1 MKETGGQKGSH
12 SPNHLIG
19 EKSPYLLQHAHNPV
33 DWHPWGEDAFE
44 KAKREDKPIFLSI
57 GYSTCHWC
65 HVMAHESFEDHEVAE
80 MLNAHFVPVKVD
92 REERPDIDNVY
103 MAACQAATGS
113 GGWPLTVVLTPD
125 GRPFYAA
132 TYLPKSGGWGKP
144 GLLQV
149 LQSVKKQWSGKRHEL
164 LAYAEKLTSFLR
176 TAQSRRPAEAELS
189 LDIMQKGFVQLSQS
203 FDPTYGGFGK
213 APKFPTP
220 HNLLFLLSYYGRTRN
235 ETAMMMVKKTLDSM
249 RAGGIYD
256 HVGYGFSRYS
266 VDAKWITPHFEKML
280 YDNALLA
287 YAYLD
292 AAEKTGDNSHKQVAE
307 EILTY
312 VMRDLMGPQGEF
324 FSAEDADSEGAEGR
338 FYTWT
343 AAELAETLG
352 AEKAALFG
360 GYYNVTAKGNFEQ
373 GTNILHTV
381 GGTLPDYAAQT
392 KHSESELGDIFEE
405 CRKKLFI
412 RRNKRRRPFRDDKV
426 LTAWNALMAV
436 ALAKAARVLNRA
448 AYRVAAEKCLAFIA
462 KNLRRSDGR
471 LMAAYRDGESRHM
484 AYLDDYAYLLW
495 ALMELNETMPTEEN
509 ITKAKML
516 AEEMIDLFWDEIE
529 EGFFLVGRDAEPLL
543 VRPREW
549 VDAAMPSGSSV
560 AALMLV
566 RLSDETGEKKYR
578 EISSRML
585 KCMAG
590 ELSRSP
596 MAYTFLLTV
605 CDPLFSGND

>member
-33 DWHPWGEDAFE
+33 DWNPWGEDAFD

-65 HVMAHESFEDHEVAE
+65 HVMAHESFEDQEVAE

-92 REERPDIDNVY
+92 REERPDLDNVY

-266 VDAKWITPHFEKML
+266 VDAKWIIPHFEKML

-292 AAEKTGDNSHKQVAE
+292 AAEKSGDNSHKQVAE

-343 AAELAETLG
+343 AVELTETLG
-352 AEKAALFG
+352 VEKAALFG

-381 GGTLPDYAAQT
+381 GSALPDYAAKT
-392 KHSESELGDIFEE
+392 KHSESELDDIFEE

-448 AYRVAAEKCLAFIA
+448 AYRVAAEKCLVFIA

-484 AYLDDYAYLLW
+484 AYIDDYAYLLW
-495 ALMELNETMPTEEN
+495 ALMELHETMPTDEN

-529 EGFFLVGRDAEPLL
+529 EGFFLVGRDAETLL
-543 VRPREW
+543 IRPREW

-566 RLSDETGEKKYR
+566 RLSDKTGESKYR
-578 EISSRML
+578 EISSLML

-605 CDPLFSGND
+605 CDPLFSGSD